1 MPLTIKSTGEI
12 SSSLFNVDSDGDVIN
27 AGELQPT
34 TALSAT
40 YLNVGQIGGRRNLI
54 INGAMQV
61 DQRNSGSAV
70 TGISNTS
77 NYIPDRFQIR
87 VDGSGSGRMTAQQV
101 TDAPANFKNSL
112 KITVT
117 TTDASP
123 TASEGYAIR
132 QSIEGQ
138 NIAHLNFGTSDAQTI
153 TISFYVKSSVTGD
166 FSLNLGNGSS
176 ARWYGALYTVNT
188 ADIWERKTV
197 TLTGDTTGT
206 WASDNTSGLVVVFGL
221 GGGSSRTTVADTW
234 QTLSGTQT
242 FTTGGTNLFATS
254 SATFQITGVQLEVGS
269 VATPFEHR
277 SYGEELA
284 LCQRYYYKHTAS
296 FANDSF
302 LVGSMESPPTNIY
315 GDIKFAVPMRT
326 DPSALET
333 TGTASDY
340 EVRVPGSTITCSAVP
355 GFTRASVYS
364 SLIYFTISSGG
375 TTGYAA
381 QCRAATA
388 NGYLAWSAEL

>member
-1 MPLTIKSTGEI
+1 M
-12 SSSLFNVDSDGDVIN
+12 
-27 AGELQPT
+27 
-34 TALSAT
+34 ALSKIETQA
-40 YLNVGQIGGRRNLI
+40 LDVGQIGGRRNLI
-54 INGAMQV
+54 INGAMQI

-70 TGISNTS
+70 TGISDTL

-117 TTDASP
+117 TPDASP

-138 NIAHLNFGTSDAQTI
+138 NMSHLNFGTSDAQTI
-153 TISFYVKSSVTGD
+153 TVSFYVKSSVTGD

-176 ARWYGALYTVNT
+176 TRWYGALYTVNT
-188 ADIWERKTV
+188 ADTWERKTV
-197 TLTGDTTGT
+197 TLVGDTTGT

-221 GGGSSRTTVADTW
+221 GGGSSRTTTADAW

-277 SYGEELA
+277 SYGEELLA
-284 LCQRYYYKHTAS
+284 CYRYYYKLFPEISGSYCSGSIYAYSTAN
-296 FANDSF
+296 A
-302 LVGSMESPPTNIY
+302 VGNGMFPVKMRIAPTAI
-315 GDIKFAVPMRT
+315 
-326 DPSALET
+326 E
-333 TGTASDY
+333 
-340 EVRVPGSTITCSAVP
+340 
-355 GFTRASVYS
+355 
-364 SLIYFTISSGG
+364 IS
-375 TTGYAA
+375 
-381 QCRAATA
+381 AATDWDLNKLSGYNRDVTGLTWGNTTNSQFYNLNYECSSNDLTSATIHYLKSA
-388 NGYLAWSAEL
+388 NANAYIAWSAEL

>member
-1 MPLTIKSTGEI
+1 M
-12 SSSLFNVDSDGDVIN
+12 
-27 AGELQPT
+27 
-34 TALSAT
+34 ALSKIETQA
-40 YLNVGQIGGRRNLI
+40 LDVGQIGGRRNLI

-70 TGISNTS
+70 TGISDTS
-77 NYIPDRFQIR
+77 NYVPDRFQIR

-138 NIAHLNFGTSDAQTI
+138 NMSHLNFGTSDAQTI
-153 TISFYVKSSVTGD
+153 TVSFYVKSSVTGD

-176 ARWYGALYTVNT
+176 TRWYGALYTVNT
-188 ADIWERKTV
+188 ADTWERKTV
-197 TLTGDTTGT
+197 TLIGDTTGT

-221 GGGSSRTTVADTW
+221 GGGSSRTTTPDTW

-254 SATFQITGVQLEVGS
+254 SATWQITGVQLEVGS

-277 SYGEELA
+277 SFGEELA
-284 LCQRYYYKHTAS
+284 LCQRYCFRMNSNRIAS
-296 FANDSF
+296 GT
-302 LVGSMESPPTNIY
+302 VGSSTEAFFVTHLPVSMRATPSLIVNALGNIVKEGTAWYANTAISVSGSGTSPLALSTTQSNNQ
-315 GDIKFAVPMRT
+315 M
-326 DPSALET
+326 SALHS
-333 TGTASDY
+333 TAL
-340 EVRVPGSTITCSAVP
+340 G
-355 GFTRASVYS
+355 
-364 SLIYFTISSGG
+364 
-375 TTGYAA
+375 
-381 QCRAATA
+381 
-388 NGYLAWSAEL
+388 NGVDLTFDAEL

>member
-1 MPLTIKSTGEI
+1 MTRARDLANVADDVSTGT
-12 SSSLFNVDSDGDVIN
+12 VV
-27 AGELQPT
+27 T
-34 TALSAT
+34 TASPSL
-40 YLNVGQIGGRRNLI
+40 GRRNLI
-54 INGAMQV
+54 INGAMQI

-70 TGISNTS
+70 TGISDTS

-138 NIAHLNFGTSDAQTI
+138 NVSHLNFGTSDAQTI
-153 TISFYVKSSVTGD
+153 TVSFYVKSSVTGD

-176 ARWYGALYTVNT
+176 TRWYGALYTVNT
-188 ADIWERKTV
+188 ADTWERKTV
-197 TLTGDTTGT
+197 TLVGDTTGT
-206 WASDNTSGLVVVFGL
+206 WASDNTSGLVVIFGL
-221 GGGSSRTTVADTW
+221 GGGSSRTTTADAW

-284 LCQRYYYKHTAS
+284 LCQRYYTEFGNHTV
-296 FANDSF
+296 FAGRAY
-302 LVGSMESPPTNIY
+302 GSADLLI
-315 GDIKFAVPMRT
+315 
-326 DPSALET
+326 
-333 TGTASDY
+333 
-340 EVRVPGSTITCSAVP
+340 SAVCP
-355 GFTRASVYS
+355 VPLRASPTVGGNGDMSVYGAS
-364 SLIYFTISSGG
+364 VNDAVAMSAVGVF
-375 TTGYAA
+375 
-381 QCRAATA
+381 QFTA
-388 NGYLAWSAEL
+388 NTNKVALDINTYSGLTDNRVANTGITNSGTLTLDAEL

>member
-1 MPLTIKSTGEI
+1 M
-12 SSSLFNVDSDGDVIN
+12 
-27 AGELQPT
+27 
-34 TALSAT
+34 ALSKIDAAG
-40 YLNVGQIGGRRNLI
+40 LDIGQIGGRRNLI

-70 TGISNTS
+70 TGISDTS

-138 NIAHLNFGTSDAQTI
+138 NMSHLNFGTSDAQTI
-153 TISFYVKSSVTGD
+153 TVSFYVKSSVTGD

-176 ARWYGALYTVNT
+176 TRWYGALYTVNT
-188 ADIWERKTV
+188 ADTWERKTV
-197 TLTGDTTGT
+197 TLVGDTTGT

-221 GGGSSRTTVADTW
+221 GGGSSRTTTADAW

-277 SYGEELA
+277 SFGEEME
-284 LCQRYYYKHTAS
+284 LCRRYYFRLINAANEVYGQGFNYGAYVRTAIHPQTTEFRTLPS
-296 FANDSF
+296 
-302 LVGSMESPPTNIY
+302 LEYVGPTTFYRKGTN
-315 GDIKFAVPMRT
+315 ATNNVN
-326 DPSALET
+326 T
-333 TGTASDY
+333 TGNPWEIVASNKNTIFMQ
-340 EVRVPGSTITCSAVP
+340 STISDTSEDGVA
-355 GFTRASVYS
+355 G
-364 SLIYFTISSGG
+364 SLYLTGSG
-375 TTGYAA
+375 
-381 QCRAATA
+381 CHVSF
-388 NGYLAWSAEL
+388 NAEL